1 MTVVVV
7 IFGVAKYNSGIG
19 VISAFSGGTFGFI
32 GEVIDGQLPP
42 PMVQLLMAAGVS
54 SIFEPRVV
62 RLPSDEAIS
71 QFLDGDRFLLSIP
84 TDINSIECPQPTRL
98 FKLPRSWLLYFLDP
112 LSPAKALKMR
122 KRLVALLPTA
132 DDRDE
137 ANSNWLECAFV
148 SSTSAG

>member
-1 MTVVVV
+1 M
-7 IFGVAKYNSGIG
+7 
-19 VISAFSGGTFGFI
+19 
-32 GEVIDGQLPP
+32 
-42 PMVQLLMAAGVS
+42 
-54 SIFEPRVV
+54 

-71 QFLDGDRFLLSIP
+71 QFLDGDRLLLSIP
-84 TDINSIECPQPTRL
+84 TDVNSIACPQPTRL
-98 FKLPRSWLLYFLDP
+98 FKLPQSWLLYFLDP
-112 LSPAKALKMR
+112 LSPAEALKMG